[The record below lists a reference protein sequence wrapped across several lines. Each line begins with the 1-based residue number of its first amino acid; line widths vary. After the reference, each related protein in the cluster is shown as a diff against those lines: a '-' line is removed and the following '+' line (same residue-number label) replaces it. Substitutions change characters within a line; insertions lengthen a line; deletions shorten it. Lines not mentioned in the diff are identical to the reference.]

1 VSLIWNIMVRNYR
14 ILFFI
19 MLVAWFL
26 VNLIQAAY
34 TEILSDEAYYAL
46 YGKNLDWGYFDH
58 PPMIALLTR
67 FSSLFLKGNL
77 GIRFLTVLLQPL
89 TLLFIWKIIDEKN
102 PDANK
107 VFLFFI
113 ISSSICLFAILGFYT
128 LPDVP
133 LLFFAAFFLY
143 SYKRYLGTQSW
154 GDVLLLTLSMTGLL
168 YSKYHAVLI
177 IGFVIISNFKLLKSY
192 KFWVAGISAII
203 LFIPH
208 ILWQVSN
215 DYPSIKFHL
224 IDRAEGFRWI
234 NLIEYIP
241 NELAVFNPFVL
252 GAAIYIIV
260 KVKPD
265 SLFTR
270 ALYFQIAGF
279 LCFFGIM
286 TWHDHVEP
294 QWTITSSIAMIVLI
308 YNYCIGNPGMYRF
321 MRRTLIPVIIVLF
334 IARILLIAEIPVGSY
349 FAFTGKKMKYEFI
362 ESVAK
367 DLPVVFQGSFQKPS
381 LYLYFTG
388 REGFCVNSLYNRRTE
403 FDIWQPEKKY
413 NNKPAFIYGVTE
425 GKSHLYEKDG
435 IRIYGFTTDSLQ
447 TVNRIGV
454 EFSPRPK
461 AVYSGDTLKLSL
473 LLRNPYTFDIDFN
486 HRHFPVT
493 VSLALAN
500 GMDVRLVPGVLSDP
514 VSILRSGEV
523 ISRTFTVVVPDLS
536 AGRYNFG
543 VSLQTPLGPAIND
556 SFYKIKVLTR

>member
-1 VSLIWNIMVRNYR
+1 MVRNYR

-19 MLVAWFL
+19 MLLAWFL
-26 VNLIQAAY
+26 VNLIQAAA

-46 YGKNLDWGYFDH
+46 YGKNLAWGYFDH

-67 FSSLFLKGNL
+67 FSSILFKGNL
-77 GIRFLTVLLQPL
+77 GIRFMTVLLQPL
-89 TLLFIWKIIDEKN
+89 TLLCIWKIIDEKS
-102 PDANK
+102 PDINK

-133 LLFFAAFFLY
+133 LLFFTALFLY
-143 SYKRYLGTQSW
+143 SYKRFLDTQSW
-154 GDVLLLTLSMTGLL
+154 ENVVFLSLSMTGLL

-177 IGFVIISNFKLLKSY
+177 IGFVIISNFKLLKSL
-192 KFWVAGISAII
+192 KFWIAGISAII

-208 ILWQVSN
+208 IWWQVAN
-215 DYPSIKFHL
+215 NYPSIKFHL
-224 IDRAEGFRWI
+224 VDRAEGFKLI

-252 GAAIYIIV
+252 GAAIYIMV
-260 KVKPD
+260 KAKPEN
-265 SLFTR
+265 LFTR
-270 ALYFQIAGF
+270 ALYYQIAGF
-279 LCFFGIM
+279 LGFFGIM

-294 QWTITSSIAMIVLI
+294 QWTITSSLAMIILI
-308 YNYCIGNPGMYRF
+308 YNYCTRNPGMSRF
-321 MRRTLIPVIIVLF
+321 IRRTLIPLIVVMF
-334 IARILLIAEIPVGSY
+334 IGRILLIAEIPVGSY
-349 FAFTGKKMKYEFI
+349 FAFTGKKAKYRFI

-367 DLPVVFQGSFQKPS
+367 DLPVLFQGSFQKPA

-388 REGFCVNSLYNRRTE
+388 KEGFCVNSLYNRKTE

-425 GKSHLYEKDG
+425 GKSRMYEKDG
-435 IRIYGFTTDSLQ
+435 IRIYGFITDSLQ

-454 EFSPRPK
+454 EFSPKPK
-461 AVYSGDTLKLSL
+461 SVNSGDTLNFSMILN
-473 LLRNPYTFDIDFN
+473 NPYTFDIDFN

-493 VSLALAN
+493 VCIAIVKGL
-500 GMDVRLVPGVLSDP
+500 DVKLIP
-514 VSILRSGEV
+514 VILNEPVCILHSGES
-523 ISRTFTVVVPDLS
+523 ISRNFMFVVPQLA

-543 VSLQTPLGPAIND
+543 VTLKTPLGPAIND
-556 SFYKIKVLTR
+556 SFYKVKMSGR